1 MTIDL
6 TGGLDDELEFV
17 FASQPDDPDM
27 RESVNAWIW
36 SDGQLGL
43 PRLGIEAVADQWH
56 THDMSLN
63 LSLSDGRVATCFQAG
78 EVHDP
83 AGADGRPRIL
93 GAGPIRFELVEPFGL
108 LRLTFDGEAKLSS
121 VQEQLEGGFPGQGE
135 PIPLS
140 IEIDLRPAVPPWMNA
155 SLLDDAR
162 YVMENQEEGDLM
174 GHPWRF
180 EQLCRATGTVR
191 LGDEEYEIDG
201 GANRIRRQSIRRLA
215 TFWGH
220 CWQAALFPSGRG
232 FSYITYPPR
241 ADGKPTYN
249 EGYLFDG
256 DGQLIPA
263 RAVEV
268 PWLRRAE
275 AGPTELIC
283 TLETEDGRRETILG
297 QTAQPTFMIM
307 PPDVGGG
314 MQLHQSTVRYTW
326 GDESGGGML
335 ERSMPP
341 EGME

>member
-6 TGGLDDELEFV
+6 SGGLDDELEFV
-17 FASQPDDPDM
+17 FATQPDDPDM

-36 SDGQLGL
+36 SEGELGL
-43 PRLGIEAVADQWH
+43 PRLGIEAVADQWD
-56 THDMSLN
+56 THDVNLN
-63 LSLSDGRVATCFQAG
+63 LALSDGRVATCFEPGA
-78 EVHDP
+78 VHDP
-83 AGADGRPRIL
+83 TGPDGRARVL
-93 GAGPIRFELVEPFGL
+93 GAGPMRVEMVEPFGL
-108 LRLTFDGEAKLSS
+108 LHLTYDGEAKLAT
-121 VQEQLEGGFPGQGE
+121 VQQQLDGSFPGQGE
-135 PIPLS
+135 A
-140 IEIDLRPAVPPWMNA
+140 IELTMDIELRPAAPPWMNG

-162 YVMENQEEGDLM
+162 HVMETQEEGDLM

-191 LGDEEYEIDG
+191 LGGEEYPIDG

-232 FSYITYPPR
+232 FGYITYPPR

-256 DGQLIPA
+256 DGELIPA
-263 RAVEV
+263 RVVEA

-275 AGPTELIC
+275 PGPTALSC
-283 TLETEDGRRETILG
+283 TLETEDGRRETIQG
-297 QTAQPTFMIM
+297 VTAQPTFMIM
-307 PPDVGGG
+307 PPEVGGG
-314 MQLHQSTVRYTW
+314 MQLQQSTVRYTW
-326 GDESGGGML
+326 GDETGMGML
-335 ERSMPP
+335 ERSMTP